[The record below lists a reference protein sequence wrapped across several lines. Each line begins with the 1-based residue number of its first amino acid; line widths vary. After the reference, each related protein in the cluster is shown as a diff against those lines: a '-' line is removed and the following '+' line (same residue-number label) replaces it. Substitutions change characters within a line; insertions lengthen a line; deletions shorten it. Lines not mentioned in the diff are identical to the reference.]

1 MLRISK
7 RMSLFLLLA
16 FLALSGEAAGASP
29 AVLEVQADNH
39 VYAYEYRN
47 WNNSNWG
54 AYGSLGAGWHP
65 LGGEKRT
72 YLRFALPRVNAVSS
86 AVLRLYHYHSAG
98 TGTLDIC
105 VHRVTSPW
113 QEGGGNYPSPAEP
126 RPGDLTWENQPSFD
140 SLPAVC
146 FCPGGN
152 PNKWMDVDITDLV
165 NAWLRGTPNH
175 GLVLVSRGPLSQ
187 NVPECQYG
195 FRSREFP
202 QKDQR
207 PVLLL
212 DQAPAKTLEP
222 DSPSGK
228 VLFFDDFSEGSSK
241 WNAQG
246 FQVRWKDEKIFWQD
260 PQHRPLTSKTEIP
273 LENVIIEYDAWCGED
288 GLPLRWQNARGE
300 GYVVVPGSWRNT
312 RSHAGSSR
320 DPAQWKMGKHIRL
333 QTWQHYRICRIEDSL
348 KVYVDGSLIIDK
360 VLAGRFVGKGT
371 LNFYS
376 YSEVALDNVK
386 VSLP

>member
-1 MLRISK
+1 M
-7 RMSLFLLLA
+7 
-16 FLALSGEAAGASP
+16 
-29 AVLEVQADNH
+29 
-39 VYAYEYRN
+39 
-47 WNNSNWG
+47 
-54 AYGSLGAGWHP
+54 
-65 LGGEKRT
+65 
-72 YLRFALPRVNAVSS
+72 
-86 AVLRLYHYHSAG
+86 
-98 TGTLDIC
+98 
-105 VHRVTSPW
+105 
-113 QEGGGNYPSPAEP
+113 
-126 RPGDLTWENQPSFD
+126 
-140 SLPAVC
+140 
-146 FCPGGN
+146 
-152 PNKWMDVDITDLV
+152 TDLV

-175 GLVLVSRGPLSQ
+175 GLVLVSPGPLSQ

-212 DQAPAKTLEP
+212 DQAPAKPLEP

-228 VLFFDDFSEGSSK
+228 VLFFDDFSGGPSK

-273 LENVIIEYDAWCGED
+273 LENVIIEYDAWCGDD
-288 GLPLRWQNARGE
+288 GLPVRWQNARGE

-320 DPAQWKMGKHIRL
+320 DPVQWKMGKHIHL
-333 QTWQHYRICRIEDSL
+333 QTWQHYRICRIGDSL
-348 KVYVDGSLIIDK
+348 KVYVDGNLILEKSLAD
-360 VLAGRFVGKGT
+360 RFVGKGT

-376 YSEVALDNVK
+376 YSEVALDNVRI
-386 VSLP
+386 SLP